1 MTVPT
6 DATATR
12 RFTNNLSTGQSQ
24 KLLIN
29 GTRTKFIFGN
39 LIPDMKYSLYALAPN
54 GNVIGKHL
62 DFMMPK
68 EGMEYKFENL
78 LPLRDVKAHALRA

>member
-1 MTVPT
+1 
-6 DATATR
+6 
-12 RFTNNLSTGQSQ
+12 
-24 KLLIN
+24 
-29 GTRTKFIFGN
+29 
-39 LIPDMKYSLYALAPN
+39 MKYSLYALAPN